1 MVSLGPYAGE
11 GRGGPSTQRQVLLLG
26 QGGRSR
32 GAGAPAG
39 QWGVWSDWTT
49 GARWGSER
57 VRLERRL
64 GWDWEAL
71 ISHEEELS

>member
-1 MVSLGPYAGE
+1 MGLLRRGKCCYLGKEA
-11 GRGGPSTQRQVLLLG
+11 
-26 QGGRSR
+26 
-32 GAGAPAG
+32 GAGVPAG

-49 GARWGSER
+49 DARWGSEQR

-71 ISHEEELS
+71 ISHEKEFS